1 MLPLLTSCCQYY
13 RNDKCGS
20 ATPSGA
26 WIPHAQPARMSR
38 HTLRDHAWMLAQGSD
53 EATYLWDS
61 AVETGGLLYHGG
73 FRVQGG
79 VVLLRAR
86 PPPSSRSPPAPALVL
101 DKSRHI
107 TSTRSF
113 SSWTFLYSLCFI
125 RKIKTFNG
133 VANFGDIGKSRRLVR
148 TKYLK
153 LIVWQ
158 LNQSVIPKVKGK
170 IVSNTFTNFE
180 EEWMMRRYCL
190 ALKLAFVFQTY
201 KILHSKLNFIITYI
215 FVKISTC
222 LKGNQLL

>member
-1 MLPLLTSCCQYY
+1 MSSQRNFQGACFIARCQYY

-26 WIPHAQPARMSR
+26 RIPYAQPARMSR

-53 EATYLWDS
+53 EAAHFWDS

-113 SSWTFLYSLCFI
+113 VSWTFLFSLCFI
-125 RKIKTFNG
+125 RKIKTFNR
-133 VANFGDIGKSRRLVR
+133 VANMGDFGDIGKSRQFVSIILFKTNILANERNCN
-148 TKYLK
+148 TK
-153 LIVWQ
+153 
-158 LNQSVIPKVKGK
+158 S
-170 IVSNTFTNFE
+170 
-180 EEWMMRRYCL
+180 
-190 ALKLAFVFQTY
+190 
-201 KILHSKLNFIITYI
+201 
-215 FVKISTC
+215 
-222 LKGNQLL
+222 